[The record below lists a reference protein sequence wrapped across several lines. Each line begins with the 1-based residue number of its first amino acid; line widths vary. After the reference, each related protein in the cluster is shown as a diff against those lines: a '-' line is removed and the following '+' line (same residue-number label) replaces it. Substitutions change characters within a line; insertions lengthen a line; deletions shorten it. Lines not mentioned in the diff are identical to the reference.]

1 MTAEDAPQGLGGLL
15 AVLGLVLIFAGAQ
28 ISEQNGSYYVIVGIG
43 TMLSGLLI
51 FKGRKLA
58 LLVFGL
64 TLATAWIWSL
74 VDAGWDMGALVPR
87 VGLLTLFGFY
97 LFSAGTRSRLA

>member
-1 MTAEDAPQGLGGLL
+1 MAAEDAPQGLGGLL
-15 AVLGLVLIFAGAQ
+15 AVLGLTLMLAGAQ
-28 ISEQNGSYYVIVGIG
+28 LSEHHGNYYVIVGIG
-43 TMLSGLLI
+43 VMLSGLLI

-74 VDAGWDMGALVPR
+74 VDVGRDMGELVPR

-97 LFSAGTRSRLA
+97 LFSAGVRSRLS